1 MCAIWL
7 SILGPVWRK
16 IRFLTRSLRNQL
28 KPGKEPKFRVDS
40 IRKLVSERLR
50 TQAPATHPD
59 ADLLTAFAENAL
71 GRGERDAVMA
81 HLSDCPECRDV
92 LYLSQPHADNPQ
104 TVLSFNR
111 NRARWFRLRWAT
123 FVGLA
128 GIVTALVTVR
138 YEFLTTRNHPSSA
151 PLGQPV
157 STYAKVVEE
166 KP

>member
-1 MCAIWL
+1 
-7 SILGPVWRK
+7 
-16 IRFLTRSLRNQL
+16 
-28 KPGKEPKFRVDS
+28 PKFRVDS

-92 LYLSQPHADNPQ
+92 LYLSLPHADNPQ

-111 NRARWFRLRWAT
+111 NRARLLRLRGAP
-123 FVGLA
+123 FAVLA
-128 GIVTALVTVR
+128 IVPVLVTVR
-138 YEFLTTRNHPSSA
+138 YDFLTPRNHPTSA
-151 PLGQPV
+151 TVQQPV
-157 STYAKVVEE
+157 SPYAKVAEE
-166 KP
+166 KPPSESDRTPPRVETWNPASPPPPLDK